1 MGILDNAKKKASE
14 LLNSES
20 GESRTDALL
29 DKAADAAKRTLGED
43 KAATIDQVRDKIDER
58 IGHKDGTPD
67 RGTPPSADANDQPH
81 PGTTPGAAPGN
92 S

>member
-29 DKAADAAKRTLGED
+29 DKAADAAKRTLGAD
-43 KAATIDQVRDKIDER
+43 KAATSDQVRDKIDER
-58 IGHKDGTPD
+58 IGHKDDTTPN
-67 RGTPPSADANDQPH
+67 TDANDQPH

>member
-29 DKAADAAKRTLGED
+29 DKAADAAKRTLGAD

-58 IGHKDGTPD
+58 IGHKDDTTPN
-67 RGTPPSADANDQPH
+67 TDANDQPH

>member
-43 KAATIDQVRDKIDER
+43 KAAKIDQVRDKIDER
-58 IGHKDGTPD
+58 IGHKDDTPD
-67 RGTPPSADANDQPH
+67 TGTGQAADANDQPH

>member
-29 DKAADAAKRTLGED
+29 DKAADAAKRTLGAD

-58 IGHKDGTPD
+58 IGHKDDT
-67 RGTPPSADANDQPH
+67 TPSADANDQPH

>member
-1 MGILDNAKKKASE
+1 MGILDNAKNKASE
-14 LLNSES
+14 LLNSGS

-58 IGHKDGTPD
+58 IGNKDDTPD
-67 RGTPPSADANDQPH
+67 AGTGQTADANDQPR
-81 PGTTPGAAPGN
+81 PGTAPGAAPGN